1 MAAGIAFPG
10 FITTFIAFTLLL
22 LNSIS
27 TPIFKQLYFLR
38 VYLTDPGAAK
48 LSPSALLLGTLGYCV
63 SGDASSVFSPFHD
76 GTNASGCTPAKVG
89 YKLDYRLFVDGEV
102 WGISMDGMSKV
113 VVKGL
118 TYLLFLQPFATAITF
133 IALTFTFFAWSCSSR
148 ALEITSFIVTSIAA
162 VVAWAAWIAAMAL
175 FMTAKRRIKDASD
188 GKLSAAY
195 GNCLWM
201 GLAAALIL
209 TIAILLTFA
218 GTFGSY
224 SKKKNHKVQPHSH
237 GPHQKHGL
245 KSLVTLGKKGKHE
258 AGHYEYVY
266 QPTASTDGAAYPL
279 IPAEQYQPAYRQTVW
294 QG

>member
-1 MAAGIAFPG
+1 MRSRTPFANAEIELILAHTNSSPDLNRDTQALLSENKMAAGIAFPG
-10 FITTFIAFTLLL
+10 FITTCKPLLHNPLEHLVTAKPPVIAFTLLL

-118 TYLLFLQPFATAITF
+118 TYLLFLQPFG
-133 IALTFTFFAWSCSSR
+133 
-148 ALEITSFIVTSIAA
+148 E
-162 VVAWAAWIAAMAL
+162 
-175 FMTAKRRIKDASD
+175 SD
-188 GKLSAAY
+188 S
-195 GNCLWM
+195 
-201 GLAAALIL
+201 
-209 TIAILLTFA
+209 
-218 GTFGSY
+218 
-224 SKKKNHKVQPHSH
+224 
-237 GPHQKHGL
+237 
-245 KSLVTLGKKGKHE
+245 
-258 AGHYEYVY
+258 
-266 QPTASTDGAAYPL
+266 
-279 IPAEQYQPAYRQTVW
+279 
-294 QG
+294 

>member
-1 MAAGIAFPG
+1 
-10 FITTFIAFTLLL
+10 
-22 LNSIS
+22 
-27 TPIFKQLYFLR
+27 
-38 VYLTDPGAAK
+38 
-48 LSPSALLLGTLGYCV
+48 
-63 SGDASSVFSPFHD
+63 
-76 GTNASGCTPAKVG
+76 
-89 YKLDYRLFVDGEV
+89 
-102 WGISMDGMSKV
+102 
-113 VVKGL
+113 
-118 TYLLFLQPFATAITF
+118 
-133 IALTFTFFAWSCSSR
+133 
-148 ALEITSFIVTSIAA
+148 
-162 VVAWAAWIAAMAL
+162 MAL

-201 GLAAALIL
+201 GLAAAVSSCETPFVKSADDVHAQLIL

-224 SKKKNHKVQPHSH
+224 SKKKNHKAQPHSH